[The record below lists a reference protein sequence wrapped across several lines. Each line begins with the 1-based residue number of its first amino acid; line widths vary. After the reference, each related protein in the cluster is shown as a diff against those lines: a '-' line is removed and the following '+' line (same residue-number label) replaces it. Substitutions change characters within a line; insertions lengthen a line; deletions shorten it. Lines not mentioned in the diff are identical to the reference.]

1 MSRIGPADP
10 ARQVRRIDALIRMRQ
25 ALLDSYNGSFLRMPS
40 PDLLNAA
47 LADEYVFSNQV
58 GHLLRRA
65 YQRHVA
71 LFQQTISDSHLTAA
85 QFVVLCAV
93 RQFGSCSLSEI
104 VKATAIDQATMRGII
119 ERLKAREVIRV
130 LHDASDRRKV
140 LVSLVPAGEEIIDA
154 TVPAAF
160 AVSEATFGNLNSAER
175 VAILYLLRKM
185 CGMDGD

>member
-1 MSRIGPADP
+1 MSRPQPVAAAP
-10 ARQVRRIDALIRMRQ
+10 
-25 ALLDSYNGSFLRMPS
+25 
-40 PDLLNAA
+40 PD
-47 LADEYVFSNQV
+47 DYVFSDQV

-71 LFQQTISDSHLTAA
+71 IFQQTIPDAQLTAA

-93 RQFGSCSLSEI
+93 RQCGSCSLSEI
-104 VKATAIDQATMRGII
+104 VKVTAIDQATMRGII

-130 LHDASDRRKV
+130 SHDVNDRRKV
-140 LVSLVPAGEEIIDA
+140 LVSLAPAGEQIVDA

-185 CGMDGD
+185 CGVEAE